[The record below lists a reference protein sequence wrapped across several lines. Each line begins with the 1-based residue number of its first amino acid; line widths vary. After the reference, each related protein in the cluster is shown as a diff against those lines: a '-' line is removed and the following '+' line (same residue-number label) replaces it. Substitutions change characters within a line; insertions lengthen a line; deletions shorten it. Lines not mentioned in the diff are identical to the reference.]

1 MPDNIFNNRFYGF
14 GEGAWHN
21 KGIVSQEEN
30 TAQEAWNMLTPYGF
44 EKRPVTVFLN
54 GIQQEVRDYAI
65 VRSPLPDDPTERI
78 MGYVAKNY
86 NIVQPDNICQIFDER
101 VQKPVNTIGCLGKG
115 EKLFLTWKLPQIDV
129 KGDAVNTYGFV
140 AGGFDG
146 LYGVSLYLTTV
157 RVVCQNTWM
166 MAINEAESSK
176 QTDKVNTAGK
186 IWSGR
191 HNSHN
196 VERDLGIWMEHVQQK
211 AENKLNVASNI
222 FNLMAEKAIE
232 DVKVAEK
239 LVNQIYPNPKSL
251 PKDFPDRLRAEKQ
264 GKIDILASKAESDRA
279 MVMALFGG
287 QGTAIDATAW
297 GLFNAVTEAENHVRV
312 EKKPANNSVLFGAR
326 AKQMTK
332 SFDVISTFS
341 KGK

>member
-1 MPDNIFNNRFYGF
+1 MDNIFGQRFYGF

-21 KGIVSQEEN
+21 KGNVGLEPIEAS
-30 TAQEAWNMLTPYGF
+30 EAWKQLTPYWL

-54 GIQQEVRDYAI
+54 GIQQTVRDFAI
-65 VRSPLPDDPTERI
+65 VRSALPDDPQERI
-78 MGYVAKNY
+78 MGYVAGNY
-86 NIVQPDNICQIFDER
+86 TILQPEDICRLFDEN
-101 VQKPVNTIGCLGKG
+101 VKQPVNTLGCLGKG
-115 EKLFLTWKLPQIDV
+115 EKLFLTWQLPKIDV
-129 KGDAVNTYGFV
+129 KGDEVKTYGFV

-176 QTDKVNTAGK
+176 QTDKVKTGK

-191 HNSHN
+191 HNSQN
-196 VERDLGIWMEHVQQK
+196 VERDLGIWLEHVQQK
-211 AENKLNVASNI
+211 AEGKINQASEI
-222 FNLMAEKAIE
+222 FNLMAGKAIE

-332 SFDVISTFS
+332 AFDVISTFS